1 MNSKIGILGGTF
13 DPVHN
18 GHIRMAYC
26 ALNEA
31 RLDKIIFLPN
41 GNPPHKRIGEYTDA
55 THRYNM
61 LKIAT
66 EHDKRFEVSDY
77 ELSGERHYT
86 YDTMEH
92 FKSLYPQSDVLF
104 IVGADSLDYLHKWY
118 RAEELIKNNAF
129 VVINRNFREN
139 YSLDDNIAYIKSLG
153 GRVIRSDMGCVDIS
167 STQVRSY
174 ISQGIEALPIP
185 DRVAD
190 YIIFN
195 KLYGKE

>member
-1 MNSKIGILGGTF
+1 MESRIGIFGGTF

-18 GHIRMAYC
+18 GHIDVAYC
-26 ALNEA
+26 ALKEA
-31 RLDKIIFLPN
+31 RLDKVIFLPN
-41 GNPPHKRIGEYTDA
+41 GNPPHKKSGEYTDA

-61 LKIAT
+61 LQIAT
-66 EHDKRFEVSDY
+66 EHEKRFEVSDY

-153 GRVIRSDMGCVDIS
+153 GRVIRADMGCVDIS